1 MRLFSHGR
9 GNPDTEAN
17 RSLNAG
23 TPHSNARRGR
33 RARPKEEW
41 PRICGESDQLIV
53 LGDGRADHKGK
64 GLTGIRN
71 WQRKH
76 CPAKKGREKQCQ
88 PHCRKQQRGLSWNP
102 LRKRVF
108 SRSPVLK
115 NGTPGSVRGRFG
127 QLAVLPRCAPSEAW
141 RFLQGASPCGVRIN
155 HPLLPSV
162 ATATEEGQ
170 TEQVS

>member
-1 MRLFSHGR
+1 M
-9 GNPDTEAN
+9 
-17 RSLNAG
+17 

-33 RARPKEEW
+33 PARPKGEQ
-41 PRICGESDQLIV
+41 PKIRRESDQPIV

-64 GLTGIRN
+64 GLTEVRSCTGNIVRRRRAGTSNANLTAGDSKEGSGRGIPFSR
-71 WQRKH
+71 
-76 CPAKKGREKQCQ
+76 
-88 PHCRKQQRGLSWNP
+88 CRI
-102 LRKRVF
+102 RKRVF
-108 SRSPVLK
+108 SKSPVLK

-141 RFLQGASPCGVRIN
+141 RFLQGESPCGVRTN